1 MLNAERFRNEILE
14 AMDSKNE
21 LSLQETN
28 GFLLNKYSNEF
39 KPCSEDEYSDCDNCL
54 FDDEDL
60 THSCE
65 YHRTKWL
72 LSECKEPIKLSRL
85 EYGILK
91 LAINKSCEYI
101 ARDSDGQLY
110 VFMEK
115 PHKGESF
122 WKTDGYYYLLEMFNV
137 LFQFV
142 KWEDSTPTSINN
154 VLNNCEVSD
163 DAEE

>member
-1 MLNAERFRNEILE
+1 MLNAEKYKNEILE
-14 AMDSKNE
+14 KSNVVFDFSISKDRHTIE
-21 LSLQETN
+21 KCL
-28 GFLLNKYSNEF
+28 GV
-39 KPCSEDEYSDCDNCL
+39 CDNCI
-54 FDDEDL
+54 FCNCNIGE
-60 THSCE
+60 HCSNVKV
-65 YHRTKWL
+65 KWL
-72 LSECKEPIKLSRL
+72 LSEYKEPVKLSRL
-85 EYGILK
+85 EYEILK

-101 ARDSDGQLY
+101 ARDSDGQLF

-142 KWEDSTPTSINN
+142 QWEDSTPTPIKE
-154 VLNNCEVSD
+154 VLENCEVVE